1 MSVVGNGSWVQ
12 FISKFNE
19 ALIPK
24 QSIFLK
30 LTLLEIH
37 VFSSIFGLPP
47 WNAKE
52 FYSTTLEF
60 SIDILNRGVTFFF
73 LEKPNVNKELLIIF
87 II

>member
-1 MSVVGNGSWVQ
+1 M
-12 FISKFNE
+12 
-19 ALIPK
+19 
-24 QSIFLK
+24 K
-30 LTLLEIH
+30 LTLLD

-47 WNAKE
+47 WNAKD

-60 SIDILNRGVTFFF
+60 SIDILNRGVTIFF